1 MRTFLLALFIALA
14 LGGEAQAKFIT
25 AELLFENL
33 NSVNCEKNNGARG
46 YILGVYDSFEGTLYA
61 QHPSLTEDDLV
72 RIVEDY
78 IRARPTQRHFSAQY
92 AVMRALERHFAA
104 TGGERD
110 APQ

>member
-1 MRTFLLALFIALA
+1 MRSLLLALLIALA
-14 LGGEAQAKFIT
+14 LACVAQAKFIT
-25 AELLFENL
+25 AELLFEDL
-33 NSVNCEKNNGARG
+33 NSVNCVRNSSARG

-61 QHPSLTEDDLV
+61 QHPSLTQEDLV